1 MVGKLCSLQYISYLH
16 RDAGLG
22 LVAHLQDN
30 LGDSTCTLHR
40 ILSKESHPL
49 SVLELGSGC
58 GIVGIA
64 LAQLVSGCNVI
75 LTDLPEAMEI
85 LDHNISTAR
94 VAQQSKLAKLSLD
107 WNHELPSAVKRS
119 VLDLI
124 VISDC
129 TYNSDSQSAL
139 IGTLSA
145 LVALSPDAHVV
156 VSMKVRHSSEAV
168 FFGLMAEAGFEIVE
182 HVSIPK
188 LDDCRT
194 AVGFG
199 LAVIDVH
206 VFNHKTASPL
216 S

>member
-1 MVGKLCSLQYISYLH
+1 MVCELCSLQYISYLP
-16 RDAGLG
+16 RDAGIG
-22 LVAHLQDN
+22 LVAHLQGN
-30 LGDSTCTLHR
+30 LGDSSCTIHR
-40 ILSKESHPL
+40 ILFQESHPL

-64 LAQLVSGCNVI
+64 LAQLVSGCSVI

-107 WNHELPSAVKRS
+107 WDHEIPSAVKSS

-139 IGTLSA
+139 IRTLCA
-145 LVALSPDAHVV
+145 LVALSPDAYVI

-168 FFGLMAEAGFEIVE
+168 FFDLMAEAGFEIIE
-182 HVSIPK
+182 QVSIP
-188 LDDCRT
+188 LPDDCRT
-194 AVGFG
+194 VLG
-199 LAVIDVH
+199 LELEVIDVYI
-206 VFNHKTASPL
+206 FSHKTASPL